1 MSGSAPSSGQ
11 PGPGLREAALWRAQL
26 DAESL
31 FRAVVAR
38 GLLRPGVLES
48 QLSAEIHAL
57 ARAEF
62 GVQRH
67 WHRRIVRSGPNTLL
81 GFHAEPDDRR
91 LSADD
96 VAYLDLGPVFGEWE
110 ADLGRTFVLGDDP
123 RKHQLV
129 RDLAEAFRLGKGL
142 FESEPG
148 LTAGQLYD
156 FVVELGD
163 ERGWSFGAETAGHL
177 VDRFPHPR
185 DPQRRE
191 VIRSGN
197 PLALREPFPDGRPR
211 HWILEVHFV
220 DHARGYGGFHE
231 ELLTINGSLHDLDR
245 VDRGR

>member
-1 MSGSAPSSGQ
+1 MSRGAPSSGEASS
-11 PGPGLREAALWRAQL
+11 GLREAALWRAQL
-26 DAESL
+26 HAEAL
-31 FRAVVAR
+31 FGAVVAR
-38 GLLRPGVLES
+38 GMLRPGVLES
-48 QLSAEIHAL
+48 ELSAEIHAL

-62 GVQRH
+62 GVRRD

-81 GFHAEPDDRR
+81 GFRAEPDDRR
-91 LSADD
+91 LSVDD
-96 VAYLDLGPVFGEWE
+96 VAYLDLGPVFGDWE
-110 ADLGRTFVLGDDP
+110 ADLGRTYVLGTDP

-129 RDLAEAFRLGKGL
+129 RDLAEAFRLGQSL
-142 FESEPG
+142 YESEPN

-156 FVVELGD
+156 FVTDVGAG
-163 ERGWSFGAETAGHL
+163 RGWTFGAETAGHL

-197 PLALREPFPDGRPR
+197 PLRLREPFPDGRPR

-231 ELLTINGSLHDLDR
+231 ELLTI
-245 VDRGR
+245 RGPSSTRS